1 MQIKINLKIFF
12 FIIIFYITRQIEI
25 YGVLMLFAFL
35 HELGHLIAGI
45 CLGFKPKTLGI
56 NPVGLSISFCIK
68 ENDYNKKII
77 KGNILALKKMV
88 IAVMGPM
95 VNIFIV
101 IFAILFNVEF
111 LNISNDVIVY
121 SNILIAFFNL
131 LPIYPLYGGRVLKN
145 MLHIIDGLKNT
156 YMYINIVA
164 NVSIIILTIF
174 ASIMIF
180 YLKNIS
186 VIIIISYLW
195 YLVIKENE
203 KYYMKMRM
211 YKIIE
216 SQNS

>member
-1 MQIKINLKIFF
+1 
-12 FIIIFYITRQIEI
+12 
-25 YGVLMLFAFL
+25 
-35 HELGHLIAGI
+35 
-45 CLGFKPKTLGI
+45 
-56 NPVGLSISFCIK
+56 
-68 ENDYNKKII
+68 
-77 KGNILALKKMV
+77 
-88 IAVMGPM
+88 M

-131 LPIYPLYGGRVLKN
+131 LPIYPLDGGRVLKN

-156 YMYINIVA
+156 YMYINIVS

>member
-1 MQIKINLKIFF
+1 
-12 FIIIFYITRQIEI
+12 
-25 YGVLMLFAFL
+25 
-35 HELGHLIAGI
+35 
-45 CLGFKPKTLGI
+45 
-56 NPVGLSISFCIK
+56 
-68 ENDYNKKII
+68 
-77 KGNILALKKMV
+77 
-88 IAVMGPM
+88 
-95 VNIFIV
+95 
-101 IFAILFNVEF
+101 
-111 LNISNDVIVY
+111 
-121 SNILIAFFNL
+121 
-131 LPIYPLYGGRVLKN
+131 

-156 YMYINIVA
+156 YMYINIVS